1 VTTAAAPEA
10 TAPATTPDARHEL
23 RLQLSELRSRALQGL
38 LNVTAIVASVAWFP
52 GVYAAWSSGLM
63 GVVVIDTVMWA
74 AVIVLALW
82 RSLADSVR
90 AAVFCTLWLL
100 FSVTLLWI
108 LGPVG
113 AGAAWL
119 LALPVLTTLFY
130 GRRGA
135 VVGIGAIVTV
145 GVVFALALARAAN
158 GVGIMATLGEPAYTH
173 ISWLA
178 SIGSVAFL
186 GVLLAVAVHMLLR
199 GLQDALVAERRVNEA
214 LRQTMEERTRLQ
226 AAAVEGAK
234 AQALGTLAS
243 GIAHDLNNLLVPM
256 LVAGGEARAAT
267 VPGTPQRRHLDLV
280 LASAERARTLAGRVL
295 AFMRS
300 APEERRPVAMAPLV
314 REVAGLLRSGTSP
327 SIRVAVEIEADA
339 EDVHVDALA
348 DEVHRVLMNLG
359 SNAARAVAE
368 RPAGGTVTF
377 ELATR
382 MGVDGAAAV
391 VRVRDDGPGVP
402 EGVRERLFEPYVTD
416 RAAGDGT
423 GLGLAIVRHVV
434 TGLSGRVSLLASGAT
449 GTTFEIVVPTSTSTS
464 ATAAPPAAEPDEGS
478 GDHADE
484 AVRGATVLVVDDEPL
499 VRATTAEVL
508 KSLGYVV
515 VEVGTPEDA
524 LARVYDA
531 PASIDVVVSDVAM
544 PRMSGLDLVR
554 ALRTVRAG
562 LPVVLMSGRIDDA
575 LVIEAEREGVSGL
588 VAKPFTRGALGEAV
602 AAALDVARRVDKTGY
617 RPHPDA

>member
-1 VTTAAAPEA
+1 MTTAAAPEG
-10 TAPATTPDARHEL
+10 TAPATFPDARREL

-63 GVVVIDTVMWA
+63 GVVVIDTVMWI

-145 GVVFALALARAAN
+145 GVVFALALTRAAN
-158 GVGIMATLGEPAYTH
+158 GVGIMAALGEPAYTH
-173 ISWLA
+173 VSWFA

-199 GLQDALVAERRVNEA
+199 GLQKALVAERRVNEA
-214 LRQTMEERTRLQ
+214 LLQTMEERTRLQ

-267 VPGTPQRRHLDLV
+267 APGTPQRRQLDLV

-300 APEERRPVAMAPLV
+300 APEERHPVAMAPLV

-416 RAAGDGT
+416 RASGDGT
-423 GLGLAIVRHVV
+423 GLGLAIVSHVV
-434 TGLSGRVSLLASGAT
+434 TGLSGRVSLLASGPT
-449 GTTFEIVVPTSTSTS
+449 GTTFEIVVPTSAS
-464 ATAAPPAAEPDEGS
+464 ATAAPPAAEPGEGS
-478 GDHADE
+478 VDHPGEVA
-484 AVRGATVLVVDDEPL
+484 RWATVLVVDDEPL

-508 KSLGYVV
+508 RSIGYVV

-554 ALRTVRAG
+554 ALRAVRAD

-575 LVIEAEREGVSGL
+575 LVIEAEREGVARL
-588 VAKPFTRGALGEAV
+588 VAKPFARGALGEAV
-602 AAALDVARRVDKTGY
+602 AAALDVA
-617 RPHPDA
+617 